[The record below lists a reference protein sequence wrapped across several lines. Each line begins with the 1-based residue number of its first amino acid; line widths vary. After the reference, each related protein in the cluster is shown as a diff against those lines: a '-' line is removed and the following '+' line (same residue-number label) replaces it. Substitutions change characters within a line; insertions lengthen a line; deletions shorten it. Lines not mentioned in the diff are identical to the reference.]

1 MIQESKQKYH
11 LGYHTHTVV
20 EVITGSLGPTSKGK
34 RGRDPTYIHTMSPHG
49 QIRIL
54 LVSPKSSFYGLL
66 DKPSPTR
73 LVLEISNEDYE
84 GLKSDL
90 EFLAFQII
98 VFFGLCV
105 YFQDPC
111 RFGRN

>member
-1 MIQESKQKYH
+1 
-11 LGYHTHTVV
+11 
-20 EVITGSLGPTSKGK
+20 
-34 RGRDPTYIHTMSPHG
+34 MSPHS

-66 DKPSPTR
+66 NKPSLTR

-84 GLKSDL
+84 GIKSDL

-98 VFFGLCV
+98 GFYGLCV